1 MDSILAQIKQQLSLS
16 LDSDVVLSSS
26 FIDQHNSKSYTIVK
40 NHKKAAVLC
49 LLDYNNKDLIIIL
62 TLRSKKLKDH
72 PGQIS
77 FPGGKVNNKE
87 GLFECALRETNEE
100 IGLESKNINILGELN
115 MYLSGSNFLI
125 KPIVGFTQEKYRISL
140 NKDEVDRVIYF
151 PISYLF
157 NRKNLT
163 KSFYI
168 DRHNNTKRFYY
179 NIYWRDMRIWGTTAI
194 ILVHLSK
201 IINSVILKDV

>member
-1 MDSILAQIKQQLSLS
+1 MENIFSKIKQQLLQS
-16 LDSDVVLSSS
+16 LDSDIILSSS
-26 FIDQHNSKSYTIVK
+26 FVDKHNSKSYTLVK
-40 NHKKAAVLC
+40 NFKKAAVLC
-49 LLDYNNKDLIIIL
+49 LLDYNDQDLTIIL

-87 GLFECALRETNEE
+87 NLFDCALRETNEE
-100 IGLESKNINILGELN
+100 IGLKSKNINVLGELN

-125 KPIVGFTQEKYRISL
+125 KPIVGYTDGRFRVSL

-157 NRKNLT
+157 NNRNLT
-163 KSFYI
+163 KSSYI
-168 DRHNNTKRFYY
+168 DKSSNTKKFYY
-179 NIYWRDMRIWGTTAI
+179 DIYWHDMRIWGTTAI

>member
-1 MDSILAQIKQQLSLS
+1 MDSIFSKIKQQLSQS
-16 LDSDVVLSSS
+16 LDSDVILSSS
-26 FIDQHNSKSYTIVK
+26 FIDQHNSKSYTLVK

-77 FPGGKVNNKE
+77 FPGGKLYNKE
-87 GLFECALRETNEE
+87 GLYECALRETNEE

-125 KPIVGFTQEKYRISL
+125 KPIVGFTEGKFRISL

-157 NRKNLT
+157 NSRNLT

-168 DRHNNTKRFYY
+168 DKHNNVKKFYY
-179 NIYWRDMRIWGTTAI
+179 DIYWRDMRIWGTTAI

-201 IINSVILKDV
+201 IINRVILKDV